1 MTHNPGSIDEEGFI
15 LINHMLDDTLNNYR
29 AHNIMN
35 YPTAV
40 QTQLVYN
47 NPHLRNMSVDDLV
60 SLIAVMA
67 VRLFE
72 TEPQAP
78 PEA

>member
-1 MTHNPGSIDEEGFI
+1 MNADPKPIDEEDFV
-15 LINHMLDDTLNNYR
+15 LINHMLDDTLSNYR
-29 AHNIMN
+29 AHNILN
-35 YPTAV
+35 YPPAV

-47 NPHLRNMSVDDLV
+47 NPHLRNMSVDDLA

-72 TEPQAP
+72 TEPQTP
-78 PEA
+78 PQA